1 MKRLLAAL
9 FLVAG
14 LSAANADEN
23 KIPDALKGFSGQISG
38 IIVKKEGNTLHIK
51 VDTVNKV
58 WKVNKA
64 EKPESLIGQTIQ
76 VSEGMSKPKDSDTL
90 VPNKN
95 HVAFIGKVPLGKIE
109 IEVCAGEDGKFHLM
123 ELSKEQRKL
132 AGVE

>member
-38 IIVKKEGNTLHIK
+38 IIVKKEGND
-51 VDTVNKV
+51 VDTASSGKEALAKLAAAHFDLVLLDV
-58 WKVNKA
+58 YM
-64 EKPESLIGQTIQ
+64 P
-76 VSEGMSKPKDSDTL
+76 GMSGKDSDTL